1 MKRNIAV
8 IGIGAMG
15 EPMAANLLKK
25 GFTVSV
31 VKHRRAEAA
40 ARLEALGARVTA
52 TPAAAVES
60 CDVVVLSLP
69 ASREVEQ
76 VVLGKKGILESAS
89 AGTLV
94 VDCSTSSPQS
104 TRTIAQRLRGKG
116 IDLIDAPVTRGVAG
130 AKQGT
135 LAFFLGGEA
144 GAIDK
149 AKPVLEA
156 MGDTFIHVGPVG
168 HGHTVKIIS
177 NVLSYATVALVN
189 EALMLGAGNGLDP
202 AVLQR
207 ALMEG
212 APSKALEAFGPRIAS
227 GEYDPPRVSVDHVCD
242 DLQLVKE
249 LAAGV
254 SAPTLGL
261 AAAEE
266 IYRRVQARGLGALDM
281 SSVAELWRDAQSAA
295 KRVP

>member
-1 MKRNIAV
+1 MKRSIAV

-25 GFTVSV
+25 GFTVTV

-40 ARLEALGARVTA
+40 ARLEALGARVAA

-69 ASREVEQ
+69 TSREVEQ
-76 VVLGKKGILESAS
+76 VVLGENGILDGAS

-104 TRTIAQRLRGKG
+104 TRSLAQRLRGKG
-116 IDLIDAPVTRGVAG
+116 IELIDAPVTRGVAG

-156 MGDTFIHVGPVG
+156 MGDTLIHVGPVG

-189 EALMLGAGNGLDP
+189 EALMLGAGNGLDLG
-202 AVLQR
+202 VLQR

-227 GEYDPPRVSVDHVCD
+227 REYDPPRVSVDHVCD

-249 LAAGV
+249 LAAGAA
-254 SAPTLGL
+254 APTLGL

-266 IYRRVQARGLGALDM
+266 IYRRVQARGHGARDM
-281 SSVAELWRDAQSAA
+281 SSVAELWRDAQSGA
-295 KRVP
+295 KGVP